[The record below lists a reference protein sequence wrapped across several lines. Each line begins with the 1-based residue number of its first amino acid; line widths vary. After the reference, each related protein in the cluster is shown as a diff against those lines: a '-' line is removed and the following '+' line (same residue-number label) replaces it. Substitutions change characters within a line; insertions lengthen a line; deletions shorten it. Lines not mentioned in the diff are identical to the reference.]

1 MTEGWTDLD
10 DNFFTSYN
18 MLLSFAGSFIL
29 YQPEKDCINDVIE
42 MDLFKKLP
50 VNSDNPKF
58 IRAAS
63 HLRKI
68 DTEHPL
74 DYDLIIN
81 DHLELFG
88 GKGYYPAPPYSSVYM
103 SADNIIN
110 DTVIIEAGRMYNSYG
125 WKSRFKGEIPD
136 DHLGVELQFINLLLN
151 KYTELEDEVCRR
163 EIRKDLVKF
172 IGTYINP
179 WINEWNMSVQEHA
192 ETDFYKGIAY
202 LITSG
207 MEDIYSTLKKI
218 A

>member
-1 MTEGWTDLD
+1 MTEGWNELD
-10 DNFFTSYN
+10 DNFFTAYN

-29 YQPEKDCINDVIE
+29 YQPERDCINDIIE

-58 IRAAS
+58 IHAAS
-63 HLRKI
+63 YLRKI
-68 DTEHPL
+68 NTEHPL

-88 GKGYYPAPPYSSVYM
+88 GKGHAPAPPYSSVYM
-103 SADNIIN
+103 SPDHIMN
-110 DTVIIEAGRMYNSYG
+110 DTVSIETGKIYNAYG
-125 WKSRFKGEIPD
+125 WTSKLKGEIPD

-151 KYTELEDEVCRR
+151 KYTELEDDVCRR
-163 EIRKDLVKF
+163 EIRTDLLKF

-179 WINEWNMSVQEHA
+179 WISEWNRSVQEHA

-207 MEDIYSTLKKI
+207 MEDIYSTLEEI